1 MNILVDIFKN
11 FSTFSLY
18 APGVETNMDLN
29 DLRSSGLTARKR
41 IETVIS
47 RAVFDELLKEKED
60 SPHEPA

>member
-18 APGVETNMDLN
+18 APGGETNMDLN

-41 IETVIS
+41 IEIIIS
-47 RAVFDELLKEKED
+47 RAVFDELL
-60 SPHEPA
+60 